1 MSREKRFEHI
11 ENKIKEA
18 AENNDIVFEE
28 KSWEKM
34 EALLDKED
42 KRKPF
47 FWLLIPVVLI
57 SAYGLFTL
65 LENTDEAIAKN
76 NNENTTEKIKTNIK
90 ATNQIPTSEQQISVQ
105 GNPTFSDKH
114 TNNITSNNVVVPLAS
129 LQNNNVNG
137 SIKKSQ
143 SFSSSLHKKVK
154 NIANDDVSETK
165 ENDLSQND
173 IKINNESKIK
183 TTISGA
189 DASED
194 DVVFEKISKSQKI
207 NMVSPKKDTN
217 LIVEIKKDSST
228 SIVKKLTSKKEKKNT
243 SKMLSRLYVL
253 GGAGADIGSVKL
265 FSFGNSS
272 FSVKYGASI
281 GYSISKKINVQ
292 AGIYASKKKYLA
304 GPEDYNVKAG
314 SYWSIVPITKVEAAC
329 LIYEVPIAVQY
340 HFLQKKS
347 FNAYV
352 GAGVSSY
359 IMKTEDYNYFY
370 KRYNMEYSKANTYTG
385 NEHLFSTA
393 LISAGIEKNITKK
406 LALQLEPTI
415 SIPLKGVG
423 DGKVKLFS
431 TALLLVVK
439 YHPFRK

>member
-1 MSREKRFEHI
+1 MSSEKRFEHI

-47 FWLLIPVVLI
+47 FWLWFLIPIVLV
-57 SAYGLFTL
+57 STYGLFTL
-65 LENTDEAIAKN
+65 AKN
-76 NNENTTEKIKTNIK
+76 NDKAIEKNINENTIEKIKSTTQV
-90 ATNQIPTSEQQISVQ
+90 TNQIPTNKQQINAVDVSTIAD
-105 GNPTFSDKH
+105 NN
-114 TNNITSNNVVVPLAS
+114 TNNI
-129 LQNNNVNG
+129 NNNRVVLPIASTEDKNIFSG
-137 SIKKSQ
+137 TKKSQ
-143 SFSSSLHKKVK
+143 SLNSSFHKIVK
-154 NIANDDVSETK
+154 RIAIDEVSGAR

-173 IKINNESKIK
+173 TKINSESKIK
-183 TTISGA
+183 TTIKGA

-194 DVVFEKISKSQKI
+194 DGVFEKINNSQKI
-207 NMVSPKKDTN
+207 NIIPQKKDTS
-217 LIVEIKKDSST
+217 LIAEIKKDSST
-228 SIVKKLTSKKEKKNT
+228 SIVKKSTSKKEKKK
-243 SKMLSRLYVL
+243 SAKILSRFYVL
-253 GGAGADIGSVKL
+253 GAAGADIGSVKL

-314 SYWSIVPITKVEAAC
+314 SYWS

-352 GAGVSSY
+352 GTGVSSY

-439 YHPFRK
+439 YQPFRK